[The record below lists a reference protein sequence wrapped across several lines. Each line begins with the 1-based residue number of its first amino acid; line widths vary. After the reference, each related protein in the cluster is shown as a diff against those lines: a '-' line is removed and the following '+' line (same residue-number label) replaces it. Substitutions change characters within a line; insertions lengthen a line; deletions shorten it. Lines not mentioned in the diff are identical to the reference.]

1 MKRILLLSLSAVLA
15 GNVSAQGQIGNS
27 DMENWEVVAG
37 NDEEPVNW
45 NSFLTAQGSL
55 TQFAANQIME
65 TGNVRPGSTGSSS
78 ARIWTRDAGFNVK
91 ANGNMT
97 CGRINMGSITPSN
110 TDNHNISLTAD
121 PLFSEALT
129 DTPDSIVF
137 WVEYNAG
144 NGGSQARMKATL
156 HDDFDYTDPET
167 GTSADHIM
175 ATAELN
181 YSPTNNVWVRMSV
194 PFVYSGPATTNTFIL
209 VTFAS
214 NSTPGGGDVDD
225 EVFIDDIELI
235 YNSTGGPT
243 DTDGDGVTDTD
254 EATDTTDPNDLCS
267 FVLASQ
273 TVAPSATWE
282 STDCDFDGVSNGQEL
297 INGSDPLV
305 SVTTLDPNHF
315 TVVVDNDLNLI
326 NVSSDA
332 NLDGSYAIFNAT
344 GQRIQ
349 TGALAQSIEI
359 DLTSGIYYF
368 RIATADRT
376 YTYKIYKK

>member
-15 GNVSAQGQIGNS
+15 GSVSAQGQIGNS
-27 DMENWEVVAG
+27 DMENWESVSSAF
-37 NDEEPVNW
+37 EPVNW
-45 NSFLTAQGSL
+45 NSFLSAQGSL
-55 TQFAANQIME
+55 TSFAANQIE
-65 TGNVRPGSTGSSS
+65 ESSNVRPGSTGSKS

-97 CGRINMGSITPSN
+97 CGRINMGSITPSS
-110 TDNHNISLTAD
+110 TDNHNVSLTAD
-121 PLFSEALT
+121 PDFSEALT

-144 NGGSQARMKATL
+144 SGSSEARMKATL

-167 GTSADHIM
+167 GTSGDHIV
-175 ATAELN
+175 AIAELN
-181 YSPTNNVWVRMSV
+181 YSPTSGWVRMSV
-194 PFVYSGPATTNTFIL
+194 PFDYVGPATTNTFIL
-209 VTFAS
+209 VTFAT
-214 NSTPGGGDVDD
+214 NAVPGGGDVDD

-254 EATDTTDPNDLCS
+254 EATDSTDPNDLCS
-267 FVLASQ
+267 FILASQ

-305 SVTTLDPNHF
+305 SVTILDPNAF
-315 TVVVDNDLNLI
+315 AVAMDNDLNVI
-326 NVSSDA
+326 NIFTDL
-332 NLDGSYAIFNAT
+332 NLEGEYNIFNT
-344 GQRIQ
+344 LGQKV
-349 TGALAQSIEI
+349 QSGDVEASIPFEAR
-359 DLTSGIYYF
+359 SGIYF
-368 RIATADRT
+368 FHINTASGSYR
-376 YTYKIYKK
+376 YEIYKK

>member
-1 MKRILLLSLSAVLA
+1 MKRILLLSLSAALA
-15 GNVSAQGQIGNS
+15 GSVSAQGQIGNS
-27 DMENWEVVAG
+27 DMENWETVAT
-37 NDEEPVNW
+37 DSEPVNW
-45 NSFLTAQGSL
+45 NSFLSAQGSL
-55 TQFAANQIME
+55 TSFAANQILE
-65 TGNVRPGSTGSSS
+65 SGNVRPGTSGTKS

-97 CGRINMGSITPSN
+97 CGRINMGSITASSP
-110 TDNHNISLTAD
+110 DNHNISLTAD

-137 WVEYNAG
+137 WVEYNAA
-144 NGGSQARMKATL
+144 NSASEARMKATL

-167 GTSADHIM
+167 GTSADHVV

-181 YSPTNNVWVRMSV
+181 YSPTNGWVRMAV
-194 PFVYSGPATTNTFIL
+194 AFDYSGPASTNTYIL

-214 NSTPGGGDVDD
+214 NAIPGGGDVDD
-225 EVFIDDIELI
+225 EVFVDDIELI

-243 DTDGDGVTDTD
+243 DTDGDGVTDAD

-267 FVLASQ
+267 FLLASQ

-305 SVTTLDPNHF
+305 SVSTLDPNDF
-315 TVVVDNDLNLI
+315 SVAMDNDLNMI
-326 NVSSDA
+326 NIFTDL
-332 NLDGSYAIFNAT
+332 NLE
-344 GQRIQ
+344 GQYNIYNTLGQ
-349 TGALAQSIEI
+349 NVQSGNVAASIPFEAK
-359 DLTSGIYYF
+359 SGIYF
-368 RIATADRT
+368 FHITTASRS
-376 YTYKIYKK
+376 YRFEIYKK